1 MFFYSTDSRCIENVN
16 PVEVRCFYQTLAPE
30 WLHPDEV
37 SQENICLGTLFLALL
52 RESGLEATKA
62 TNPEQVLVFLGI
74 DLKCRHF
81 QKKKKKTTV
90 YMPPFYLVYIS
101 VACRFWCCINV
112 ADVTSKQSLTACL
125 FCQQIVCSGH
135 FAPDPLWSEV

>member
-81 QKKKKKTTV
+81 QKKKKKNYRIHATFLPCV
-90 YMPPFYLVYIS
+90 HFCGLSFLVLY
-101 VACRFWCCINV
+101 
-112 ADVTSKQSLTACL
+112 
-125 FCQQIVCSGH
+125 
-135 FAPDPLWSEV
+135 